1 MAAFR
6 AAIAAGHG
14 IECDVRE
21 SADGRAIV
29 FHDADLRRMTGR
41 PERVDA
47 LPSAVL
53 TSISLPDG
61 GGIVRLDQLLA
72 LCGPDTPLLIEIKT
86 RKLRVGT
93 LCPAVARDLTA
104 HPAARVGVMAFSPI
118 VLFWF
123 RRHRPH
129 VPRGL
134 VVSQQG
140 KSRWQGA
147 AERALAL
154 WLAKPDFL
162 ACDICD
168 LPTPFAARARSKGM
182 PVLSW
187 TVRSPAE
194 HARARAYADQIIFED
209 AGALH
214 G

>member
-6 AAIAAGHG
+6 AAIAAGYG

-21 SADGRAIV
+21 SADGQAIV
-29 FHDADLRRMTGR
+29 IHDSDLRRMTGR

-61 GGIVRLDQLLA
+61 GGIIRLDHLLA
-72 LCGPDTPLLIEIKT
+72 LCGACTPLLIEIKA
-86 RKLRVGT
+86 RKLYVGA
-93 LCPAVARDLTA
+93 LCRAVACDLA
-104 HPAARVGVMAFSPI
+104 AYPATRTGVMSFSPLI
-118 VLFWF
+118 LFWF
-123 RRHRPH
+123 RHHHPH

-140 KSRWQGA
+140 KSRWRGA

-168 LPTPFAARARSKGM
+168 LPTPFAARARSRGM

-194 HARARAYADQIIFED
+194 HARARAYADQIIFEN